1 MPVPDS
7 KSPAGRLHNPIQ
19 IPIFTG
25 MISRSLLVVLLI
37 VNAIVLLGQIWP
49 DGAPPFARA
58 VNIVFLACTL
68 LVFAFLL
75 RRGARSR

>member
-1 MPVPDS
+1 
-7 KSPAGRLHNPIQ
+7 
-19 IPIFTG
+19 